1 LGCWTFLAV
10 LDKPGSILSLFFGT
24 LSMNKLKAQ
33 VVNCSAPLESSI
45 AREPEV
51 FKPVEGAAMTPKVLL
66 TDTTRYSCATRL
78 AIAFSKAGME
88 VSALLPARG
97 HPLLKT
103 RVLREVFPYSGLR
116 PLESL
121 EAAIEA
127 TGPQIIVPC
136 DDIAVQHLHDLHARA
151 SARGQS
157 GRDLASLIVRSL
169 GPPPSYPIV
178 SSRYGLLQIAREE
191 GLRVPETSLIN
202 TVDEIKS
209 WGQGRKLPWVL
220 KADGTWGGRGVRIA
234 HTPIE
239 AEKFFLRLT
248 RPPGTAHVVRQVI
261 VNRNPFG
268 LRPWWNRSGRKI
280 IVQSYIQGRPSNCAV
295 VCQEGRILAG
305 IAVEV
310 VNSQG
315 PTGPATV
322 VRVVDGPE
330 MMFCAERIAHRL
342 KLSGFFGLDFMIEEQ
357 SGDTYLIE
365 MNPRG
370 TPPCHLQLG
379 KGRDMVNALRAQLSD
394 QPVRETEP
402 VTQNDL
408 IAYFPQAWHY
418 KTEMPKAGFQDIP
431 LDQPELVKEILRPWP
446 DRSPLAL
453 AYNHIWEFW
462 CHLTSE
468 KKPISPESS

>member
-1 LGCWTFLAV
+1 
-10 LDKPGSILSLFFGT
+10 
-24 LSMNKLKAQ
+24 
-33 VVNCSAPLESSI
+33 
-45 AREPEV
+45 
-51 FKPVEGAAMTPKVLL
+51 MTPKVLL

-78 AIAFSKAGME
+78 AIAFSNAGIE

-97 HPLLKT
+97 HPLLKSH
-103 RVLREVFPYSGLR
+103 VLREVFPYSGLR

-121 EAAIEA
+121 KAAITA
-127 TGPQIIVPC
+127 IGPQIIVPC
-136 DDIAVQHLHDLHARA
+136 DDIAVQHLHDLHSQA
-151 SARGQS
+151 S
-157 GRDLASLIVRSL
+157 GRGESGSVLAALIVRSL

-202 TVDEIKS
+202 SLDDIKS
-209 WGQGRKLPWVL
+209 WGKSRKLPWVL

-234 HTPIE
+234 HTLIE
-239 AEKFFLRLT
+239 AEQFFSRLN
-248 RPPGTAHVVRQVI
+248 RPLGTAHVFRQVI
-261 VNRNPFG
+261 VNRNSFG
-268 LRPWWNRSGRKI
+268 LRPWWNHSERKI
-280 IVQSYIQGRPSNCAV
+280 VVQSYIQGRPSNCAV
-295 VCQEGRILAG
+295 LCQEGRILAG

-310 VNSQG
+310 VNAQG

-322 VRVVDGPE
+322 VRVVDSPD
-330 MMFCAERIAHRL
+330 MMICAERIAHRL
-342 KLSGFFGLDFMIEEQ
+342 KLSGFFGLDFMIEEE

-379 KGRDMVNALRAQLSD
+379 KGRDMVEALRAQLSD
-394 QPVRETEP
+394 QPLRDTES

-408 IAYFPQAWHY
+408 IVYFPQAWQS
-418 KTEMPKAGFQDIP
+418 KAELPKAGFQDIP

-446 DRSPLAL
+446 DRSPLSL
-453 AYNHIWEFW
+453 AYNHIWELW
-462 CHLTSE
+462 RHLTSE